1 MRGDI
6 SYGGKAMTEI
16 HQHLCMK
23 CRKLYDCVRP
33 MMDDDTR
40 IQCALKTNRDSI
52 CDACMLKLDDE
63 QLIREAN
70 SKVKVKYRKQPIVS
84 HPHIVYA
91 GDNGDNV

>member
-1 MRGDI
+1 
-6 SYGGKAMTEI
+6 MTEI
-16 HQHLCMK
+16 HQHRCMK

-63 QLIREAN
+63 QLI

-84 HPHIVYA
+84 HPEIVYA
-91 GDNGDNV
+91 DDNWDNV